1 MITSQN
7 NLAPEVQ
14 ATADEQLL
22 AVRTPRLIYKLAAM
36 QKTLPAKGG
45 TTLRSSRYE
54 RLPTAIVPLSADG
67 APIPATPLNR
77 TDIDATVSFYGLYS
91 AINQR
96 VFLQNQDMVLAEVSQ
111 LMGLSLRMSE
121 DQLCRDALA
130 ASASVYF
137 AQGGNNGDSPT
148 NLGLS
153 DVQTVVAALMSAD
166 GNMIL
171 ESQIGE
177 DRFGTAPVPD
187 AFVAFAHTDLSKSLS
202 NIPNFTSKWNY
213 PSAATSKLGSEWG
226 VIENM
231 RFFLSS
237 QGLKYP
243 NKTNLGNTQYSIM
256 MAAME
261 AYGCVYQDN
270 FSASV
275 IYLGPEFSD
284 PLMQNVTIGF
294 TMAEVSR
301 VYNDLWIIQTLC
313 SL

>member
-1 MITSQN
+1 MINSPN
-7 NLAPEVQ
+7 NLPPEVQ

-36 QKTLPAKGG
+36 QKTLPSKGG
-45 TTLRSSRYE
+45 TTLRSSRYD
-54 RLPTAIVPLSADG
+54 RLPTAVVPLSADG
-67 APIPATPLNR
+67 APIPSTPLNR
-77 TDIDATVSFYGLYS
+77 VDIDATVSFYGLYS

-130 ASASVYF
+130 ASASVYYCT
-137 AQGGNNGDSPT
+137 GGNNGDNPT

-153 DVQTVVAALMSAD
+153 DIQTVVSALMSAD

-187 AFVAFAHTDLSKSLS
+187 AFVAFGHTELSKSLS
-202 NIPNFTSKWNY
+202 NTPGFTSKWNY
-213 PSAATSKLGSEWG
+213 PSAATSRLGSEWG

-237 QGLKYP
+237 QGLKYA
-243 NKTNLGNTQYSIM
+243 NKTNLGNTLYSIM
-256 MAAME
+256 MCAME

-270 FSASV
+270 FSSRI

-284 PLMQNVTIGF
+284 PLMQNVTIGY

-301 VYNDLWIIQTLC
+301 VYNDLWIVQTYC